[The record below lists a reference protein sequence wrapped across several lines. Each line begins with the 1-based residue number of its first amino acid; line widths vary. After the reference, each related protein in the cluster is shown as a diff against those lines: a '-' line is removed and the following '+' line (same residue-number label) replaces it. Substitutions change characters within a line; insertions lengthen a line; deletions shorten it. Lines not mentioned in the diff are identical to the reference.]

1 MIFREA
7 LVTCPARLLV
17 PQINDGEF
25 MLSSMGAWFSSGR
38 SSEVGFAEI
47 ASKMG
52 ITVGRT
58 DHSVSSLLRAL

>member
-47 ASKMG
+47 AS
-52 ITVGRT
+52 R
-58 DHSVSSLLRAL
+58 SC